1 MEALRL
7 DGYPKIKVKNELEGL
22 EDELRDFT
30 AKSGLNSGKWSAWTK
45 LKDENF
51 ILKDDLKQAITN
63 KEIIQK
69 NLRSCEKEID
79 CLKSTEKV
87 IRKDY
92 DK

>member
-30 AKSGLNSGKWSAWTK
+30 AKSGLNNGKRSAVTK

-51 ILKDDLKQAITN
+51 ILKDDLKQANTN
-63 KEIIQK
+63 WEI
-69 NLRSCEKEID
+69 L
-79 CLKSTEKV
+79 
-87 IRKDY
+87 
-92 DK
+92 